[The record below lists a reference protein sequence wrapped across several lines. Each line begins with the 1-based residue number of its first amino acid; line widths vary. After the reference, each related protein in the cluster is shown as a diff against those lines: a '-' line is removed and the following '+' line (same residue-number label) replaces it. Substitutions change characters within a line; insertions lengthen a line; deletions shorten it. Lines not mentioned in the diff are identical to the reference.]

1 MHESYSE
8 VETKRSSEVDKKRN
22 LGRKG
27 NEEGNMDGDQGWGKG
42 DVTGLG
48 VRMELSGSISGT
60 CWRSENREA
69 LESL

>member
-42 DVTGLG
+42 VCDRAG
-48 VRMELSGSISGT
+48 
-60 CWRSENREA
+60 SENGTQWVHLWNL
-69 LESL
+69 LEI